1 MILLRHGQSEFNLH
15 FGETRRDPG
24 IEDPRLT
31 ELGHAQASRAA
42 EALAGAGIRRIVAS
56 PYTRTLQT
64 ARPIAQALGVKVE
77 VEPLVR
83 ERYAFTCDVGTPR
96 SRLETMWPHL
106 DFSPLDER
114 WWPEGPEPHDGVVER
129 ATRFRDAQAALADW
143 SATLVMCHWGFIMA
157 MTGISVAN
165 GTWLLCDPTAP
176 PPEAISWRV

>member
-15 FGETRRDPG
+15 FGATRRDPG

-31 ELGHAQASRAA
+31 ELGHEQAKRAA

-56 PYTRTLQT
+56 PYTRALQT
-64 ARPIAQALGVKVE
+64 ARPVAEALGIPVV

-96 SRLETMWPHL
+96 SLLETMWPHP

-114 WWPEGPEPHDGVVER
+114 WWPEGREPHHNVAQR
-129 ATRFRDAQAALADW
+129 AARFRDAQAALADW
-143 SATLVMCHWGFIMA
+143 SATLVVCHWGFIMA

-165 GTWLLCDPTAP
+165 GTWMICDPTAP
-176 PPEAISWRV
+176 PPDTISWRV